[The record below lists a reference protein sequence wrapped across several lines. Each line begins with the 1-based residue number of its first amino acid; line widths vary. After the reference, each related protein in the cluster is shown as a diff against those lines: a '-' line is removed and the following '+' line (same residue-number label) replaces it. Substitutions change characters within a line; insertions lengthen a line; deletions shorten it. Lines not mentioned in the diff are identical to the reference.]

1 MAHMTATIHGLERL
15 EHASAVVVIDV
26 IRAFTTA
33 AAAFDAGTAEIR
45 CVEDLDDARALRD
58 ATPGALLM
66 GEERGQ
72 RPVGFDFGNSPVQ
85 FEGVD
90 LSGRVMIQRTTN
102 GTRGLAWVDAPLVL
116 AAAAVNAT
124 ATALVAATLPP
135 VALMC
140 TGSSTTEDRTCAE
153 HIQRILSGEPAPVA
167 ETRHRILAAA
177 DEHRAFWTRQRM
189 PFDEAAHDDD
199 VAACAEVDRYPF
211 AMVGRRDG
219 GQVVLTRFDP

>member
-1 MAHMTATIHGLERL
+1 MAHATATISELVRG
-15 EHASAVVVIDV
+15 EHPGAVVVIDV

-33 AAAFDAGTAEIR
+33 AAAFHSGASEIR
-45 CVEDLDDARALRD
+45 CVEGVDDARALAA

-72 RPVGFDFGNSPVQ
+72 RPDGFDFGNSPIQ
-85 FEGVD
+85 FDGVD

-124 ATALVAATLPP
+124 ATALIAATLPP
-135 VALMC
+135 VTLVC

-153 HIQRILSGEPAPVA
+153 HIQRLLSGEPAPVA
-167 ETRHRILAAA
+167 DTRNRILDAA
-177 DEHRAFWTRQRM
+177 DEHRAYWTRQRM
-189 PFDEAAHDDD
+189 PLDEAAHDAD

-219 GQVVLTRFDP
+219 GHVVLTRIDP